1 MAPSQNMG
9 TKKKRTRCPNGTRKN
24 KKTGLCEKN
33 KGVELPNNNINV
45 EGAPAPPPPPPA
57 PPVPAP
63 PVPAPAPAPAP
74 APTPAPTP
82 APPPPDITKAEINNT
97 EEVKNET
104 GFLSTIRNTIQ
115 NTLLPNQ
122 EPTIPEVE
130 EPPTVAPEPTV
141 APPQENFNE
150 DDEESKREIDEY
162 NSLNTKSDEFSFL
175 YPTLDD
181 PNFNVKIAEKKE
193 FYDTRYDGK
202 IFDIEEHAKKLC
214 DADFEL
220 APHQLFVRNFLSF
233 QTPYNSLLLY
243 HGLGSGKTCSA
254 IGVSEEM
261 RDYHKQM
268 GITNRIIVV
277 AAPNVQDNFKL
288 QLFDERKLSLIDG
301 LWNITACVG
310 NKLIKE
316 INPMSM
322 RGLDKESVVRQI
334 KKIIKKS
341 YLFLGYI
348 EFANYIK
355 KSSNIEANIRDSEKK
370 SQLVK
375 KKLKQLF
382 NNRLIVI
389 DEIHNIRM
397 TDDNENKLVATE
409 LTKLVKSIDN
419 LKLLML
425 SATPMYNSY
434 KEIIWLINIMNI
446 NDNRPEMDIKDVF
459 KPDGTFVTDENGN
472 ETGQALLERKATGYV
487 SYVRGDNP
495 YTFPYRMWPETFSP
509 ENTFSQNIKP
519 DKQLNGSKIIE
530 PLGIIDVFL
539 SKIGDYQQTG
549 YDYIIEQIRT
559 KANRN
564 DKPRE
569 PDYNE
574 GVEETKGSEPDSP
587 IVGGATVREDDGTR
601 EDNSEEVEKPD
612 EKLEEV
618 DVENRIDETDP
629 INLNEPEESEP
640 EPDEP
645 EPDEPDEL
653 DEPEVSE
660 PEPEE
665 SVPDE
670 PDESE
675 PDEPDEPEPEPEV
688 SEPDVQMPT
697 FDNMEKFGY
706 QMLLKPLEA
715 LIMVYPHKDLGNE
728 NKNISG
734 IVGKEGLNRVMTH
747 TLSNKFRYKFNY
759 KKETLK
765 DYGRIFSR
773 SEIGKYSGKISSI
786 CESIMKSTGVVLI
799 YSQYIDGGIIPMALA
814 LEELGLTRASGMKSL
829 FETPPTEKIDATT
842 MKPNDEASG
851 DVFNPA
857 KYVMITGDKTISP
870 DNVAD
875 LKAAT
880 NLDNVNGEKVKVI
893 LISLAGA
900 EGLDFKFIRQVHVV
914 EPWYNM
920 NRIEQIIG
928 RAVRT
933 CSHKNL
939 EFVDRNVE
947 IYLHGSLMKD
957 RSEEAADLYVY
968 RVAEVKAIIMGRVSR
983 VIKSIAVDCLLNSEQ
998 QNFSQES
1005 MRENGNEI
1013 IVKQNL
1019 SSKDS
1024 SIEYSVGD
1032 KPLTAIC
1039 DYMDKCM
1046 YKCKT
1051 KTEGYKLLDNNTNMG
1066 SYRKEFINVNT
1077 DRIIKRVKV
1086 LMKNRFFYKKAE
1098 MISEINAVR
1107 DYPLI
1112 QIFAALNQMVEDK
1125 SEYITDKYNR
1135 IGNLINIGDL
1145 YLFQPLEIK
1154 NKKASIYERSTP
1166 IEYKRPVIKIDL
1178 KNRQDVFLKKT
1189 DDEIMDEV
1197 AENYDMVMNNRDII
1211 SGETNWYAL
1220 AGPVIYEIKKSNKF
1234 TETDI
1239 DNAIIGHII
1248 DKLESENT
1256 LKILNFIQRN
1266 KDVGLNDF
1274 YTKVNRYLEKLTIKN
1289 DKITA
1294 FYLHN
1299 KGERELYK
1307 LNSGEWVKGENT
1319 DQEKIKDEITVTI
1332 NKVKKINDHFA
1343 FMSYDARSKTN
1354 EFKIKNENDK
1364 KSKGYRCQQKPKKYV
1379 VAMFKDVMGVE
1390 DYNLFKGSLEKSNYG
1405 IKKLDSTSFNGI
1417 QICVLLEMF
1426 FRIYNEQAKNDKV
1439 WFLNPLEYIIKQKM
1453 SKQKK

>member
-1 MAPSQNMG
+1 
-9 TKKKRTRCPNGTRKN
+9 
-24 KKTGLCEKN
+24 
-33 KGVELPNNNINV
+33 
-45 EGAPAPPPPPPA
+45 
-57 PPVPAP
+57 
-63 PVPAPAPAPAP
+63 
-74 APTPAPTP
+74 
-82 APPPPDITKAEINNT
+82 
-97 EEVKNET
+97 
-104 GFLSTIRNTIQ
+104 
-115 NTLLPNQ
+115 
-122 EPTIPEVE
+122 
-130 EPPTVAPEPTV
+130 
-141 APPQENFNE
+141 
-150 DDEESKREIDEY
+150 
-162 NSLNTKSDEFSFL
+162 
-175 YPTLDD
+175 
-181 PNFNVKIAEKKE
+181 
-193 FYDTRYDGK
+193 
-202 IFDIEEHAKKLC
+202 
-214 DADFEL
+214 
-220 APHQLFVRNFLSF
+220 
-233 QTPYNSLLLY
+233 
-243 HGLGSGKTCSA
+243 
-254 IGVSEEM
+254 
-261 RDYHKQM
+261 
-268 GITNRIIVV
+268 
-277 AAPNVQDNFKL
+277 
-288 QLFDERKLSLIDG
+288 
-301 LWNITACVG
+301 
-310 NKLIKE
+310 
-316 INPMSM
+316 
-322 RGLDKESVVRQI
+322 
-334 KKIIKKS
+334 
-341 YLFLGYI
+341 
-348 EFANYIK
+348 
-355 KSSNIEANIRDSEKK
+355 
-370 SQLVK
+370 
-375 KKLKQLF
+375 
-382 NNRLIVI
+382 
-389 DEIHNIRM
+389 
-397 TDDNENKLVATE
+397 
-409 LTKLVKSIDN
+409 
-419 LKLLML
+419 
-425 SATPMYNSY
+425 
-434 KEIIWLINIMNI
+434 
-446 NDNRPEMDIKDVF
+446 
-459 KPDGTFVTDENGN
+459 
-472 ETGQALLERKATGYV
+472 
-487 SYVRGDNP
+487 
-495 YTFPYRMWPETFSP
+495 
-509 ENTFSQNIKP
+509 
-519 DKQLNGSKIIE
+519 
-530 PLGIIDVFL
+530 
-539 SKIGDYQQTG
+539 
-549 YDYIIEQIRT
+549 
-559 KANRN
+559 
-564 DKPRE
+564 
-569 PDYNE
+569 
-574 GVEETKGSEPDSP
+574 
-587 IVGGATVREDDGTR
+587 
-601 EDNSEEVEKPD
+601 
-612 EKLEEV
+612 
-618 DVENRIDETDP
+618 
-629 INLNEPEESEP
+629 
-640 EPDEP
+640 
-645 EPDEPDEL
+645 
-653 DEPEVSE
+653 
-660 PEPEE
+660 
-665 SVPDE
+665 
-670 PDESE
+670 
-675 PDEPDEPEPEPEV
+675 
-688 SEPDVQMPT
+688 MPT

-715 LIMVYPHKDLGNE
+715 LIMVYPHKDIGTE

-747 TLSNKFRYKFNY
+747 TQSNKLRYKFNY

-939 EFVDRNVE
+939 DFADRNVE

-1098 MISEINAVR
+1098 LISEINVVR